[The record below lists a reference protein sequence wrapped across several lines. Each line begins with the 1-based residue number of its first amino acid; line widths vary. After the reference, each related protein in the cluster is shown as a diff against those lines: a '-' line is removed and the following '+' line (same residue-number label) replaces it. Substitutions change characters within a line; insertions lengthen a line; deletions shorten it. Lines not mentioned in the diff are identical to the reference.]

1 MKSGGG
7 IYILA
12 QSEEQRD
19 TRLDFMRALGTLTII
34 VPHVLSPDFLIQV
47 RTFDVVMLVFVSGMS
62 YTYQAVNK
70 RRIEY
75 CQYVKKRCRRLL
87 LPTLILIFSVFTSIN
102 VASVAFGKGMHYHM
116 HDLLSSLFLFE
127 EGIGYV
133 WIIKVYLGLALIA
146 PFSWEFIRKLKGNIQ
161 LLVMCGSI
169 YIIYSLVRVID
180 QMIYL
185 PILSVLLEEYIFYVV
200 AYAIPFVIGMYLGK
214 NKSRVRSL
222 AFWSVLCFAFTQIFI
237 IIQGGGFE
245 PNLYK
250 YPPELYYLSYGIVC
264 SIIIYYIAPTKINSG
279 IKWLSKNSLV
289 FYLVHV
295 FWVVWLTTMI
305 NSLKLT
311 IIDVFWMKYILVVL
325 LTTVTTLGINYSVR
339 LFKEKNKREWEQV

>member
-1 MKSGGG
+1 MISRGG
-7 IYILA
+7 IHILA
-12 QSEEQRD
+12 QLDEQRD

-34 VPHVLSPDFLIQV
+34 VPHVLSPDLLVQV

-62 YTYQAVNK
+62 YAYQAVNK
-70 RRIEY
+70 RKIEY
-75 CQYVKKRCRRLL
+75 YQYVKKRCIKLL
-87 LPTLILIFSVFTSIN
+87 YPTLILIFTVFISIN
-102 VASVAFGKGMHYHM
+102 LASVAFGKGMHYHM
-116 HDLLSSLFLFE
+116 HDLLNSLFLFE

-146 PFSWEFIRKLKGNIQ
+146 PFSWGFIRKLKGNIQ

-169 YIIYSLVRVID
+169 YIIYFLIRAIEPI
-180 QMIYL
+180 IYS
-185 PILSVLLEEYIFYVV
+185 PILSVLLEEYIYYIV
-200 AYAIPFVIGMYLGK
+200 AYAIPFFIGMYLGK
-214 NKSRVRSL
+214 NKNRIRSL
-222 AFWSVLCFAFTQIFI
+222 LFWSILCFAFTQIFI

-245 PNLYK
+245 PNFYK
-250 YPPELYYLSYGIVC
+250 YPPELYYLSYGISC
-264 SIIIYYIAPTKINSG
+264 SVIIYYMVPNMAPTKITLV

-295 FWVVWLTTMI
+295 FWVVWLTTAI

-311 IIDVFWMKYILVVL
+311 IIDIFWMKYILVVL

-339 LFKEKNKREWEQV
+339 LFKEEN